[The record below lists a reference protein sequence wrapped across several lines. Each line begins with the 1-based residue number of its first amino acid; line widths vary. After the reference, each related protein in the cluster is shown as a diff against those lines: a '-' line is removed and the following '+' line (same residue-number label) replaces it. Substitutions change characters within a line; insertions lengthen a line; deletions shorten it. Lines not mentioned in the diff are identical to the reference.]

1 MIDCSSPRE
10 KSDASGKSC
19 SFSFFFLK
27 RRIRGLPRKAVINV
41 LSAGNP
47 IPRANEGGIYHGA
60 DVTVTALQV
69 AGNNLFSFLVMV
81 RKSTDVSGVKKKK
94 HSTMTLQSMSAPQPL
109 HLALTLCDVHM
120 VSKRLA
126 QEAHETVYD
135 SVLALPSVKLSQ
147 VITSCKTVKRRTRSQ
162 MSTWLVRG

>member
-94 HSTMTLQSMSAPQPL
+94 TLNNDTSKYECAPTASFSA
-109 HLALTLCDVHM
+109 HFVWCA
-120 VSKRLA
+120 
-126 QEAHETVYD
+126 Y
-135 SVLALPSVKLSQ
+135 
-147 VITSCKTVKRRTRSQ
+147 
-162 MSTWLVRG
+162 G